1 MVVCSMI
8 ISLLLSTWEG
18 GAPGNP
24 FPPIS
29 GSIPPGA
36 THKISGER
44 WETTLTVKDEDTW
57 INSGL
62 QLVRVCNPNTGV
74 VPLELP
80 SHEPSA
86 REVLTQSGWDFNSCT
101 KTFVHSKVARILPPG
116 APEVVYIDKYLFH
129 DNVGPVDAADD
140 EDLVLS
146 QQVWIKGAPPQ
157 PPGGGGER

>member
-1 MVVCSMI
+1 MI
-8 ISLLLSTWEG
+8 ISLLLSTWQG
-18 GAPGNP
+18 GAPANP

-29 GSIPPGA
+29 GSITPSA

-74 VPLELP
+74 RKWRIV
-80 SHEPSA
+80 SHEPTA
-86 REVLTQSGWDFNSCT
+86 ADPLTQSGWSSDNCT

-116 APEVVYIDKYLFH
+116 SPEELFIDEYEFH
-129 DNVGPVDAADD
+129 DDDGPSDSTDDAN
-140 EDLVLS
+140 LHLQ

-157 PPGGGGER
+157 PPGGGGKR